1 MSFFVRKPLFTI
13 GLLVILL
20 IGLPATVFLFQMQ
33 QELRSKAEQT
43 VSLFFSP
50 PTSDINPLVVPAG
63 TNFSLDVLVNPGAN
77 SVSLVKGEILY
88 DPTKFEIAPGLP
100 FQQNQSAFPQL
111 VEGPTYSSGKVS
123 FTLSVGTDMSRAIKQ
138 QTRIGTITF
147 RALDSAGGSETTT
160 LINFGQNSQAL
171 SVSDNSSPT
180 ENVIANTSPATI
192 YIGSLPVT
200 AAPTMTPSP
209 TPEIETG
216 PTPNFSACAD
226 QPSDAVLVMDKSG
239 SMNDKIGSSGTKIQN
254 AKKAAKTF
262 VDNLAKNSD
271 NKVGLASFAT
281 TGTQDLSLT
290 NNFSSVKTKVDSL
303 AASGWTCIECGIKKA
318 NQEIAA
324 HQREGIKSVVVLLT
338 DGRANVVEGSS
349 KTVSNSVAE
358 QKAIDAAKAGNA
370 ANDTIFYT
378 IGLGNDVNGAFLEKI
393 ADLTGGKYYASPTTD
408 QLNSIYTEIS
418 KVVAK
423 GSVNGV
429 VFTDS
434 NKNGVFDTN
443 EAPLSGWKV
452 QLFSSAS
459 TTPQTYITDEGGT
472 YAIPNLCDGSY
483 TLKQVKQSGW
493 TQTVP
498 ANNANY
504 PITIIKG
511 DVSADKNFGNI
522 KLSRCSDSIDNDNNG
537 FTDSKDSTCHT
548 DGNPNNPNTYDPS
561 RDGETGGNTCA
572 DSKDNNNNGVIDG
585 ADPVCHPGGDPTKPW
600 DPNLP
605 EINPTP
611 TPTMT
616 PTPTLTPTPSPTAT
630 PMPSATPT
638 VAPSATSIPTATTI
652 PTTLPTLTHI
662 PTPTSKAVTMQLSLN
677 VLLHGVGTSG
687 DNTNPTASSLSNKN
701 PLHPA
706 QIATVM
712 VYNSAN
718 QLIASSTAQ
727 ITYASESGSF
737 KGIVDLTDPITTG
750 IYTVKVDT
758 ERHLTRLIAG
768 IQSLTANQNNQLP
781 TSELIT
787 GDITNDNQLDIR
799 DYNLLLDCYSDLS
812 TAAAC
817 NDTKKAAAD
826 INDDGPVNQ
835 VDYNLFLREIST
847 QPGE

>member
-1 MSFFVRKPLFTI
+1 MSFFVRKPLLTI

-33 QELRSKAEQT
+33 QELRSKAQQT

-50 PTSDINPLVVPAG
+50 PTSDINPLVVPVG
-63 TNFSLDVLVNPGAN
+63 TNFSLDVLMNPGAN
-77 SVSLVKGEILY
+77 SVSLVKAEILY

-100 FQQNQSAFPQL
+100 FQHNQSAFPQL

-138 QTRIGTITF
+138 QTRVGTITF
-147 RALDSAGGSETTT
+147 RARESAEASETTT

-171 SVSDNSSPT
+171 SVSENSSPT
-180 ENVIANTSPATI
+180 ENVIANTAPATI
-192 YIGSLPVT
+192 YIGSLPAT
-200 AAPTMTPSP
+200 PEPTMTPTP
-209 TPEIETG
+209 TPFIETG

-226 QPSDAVLVMDKSG
+226 QPSEAVLVMDKSG
-239 SMNDKIGSSGTKIQN
+239 SMNDKIGSSGTKMQN
-254 AKKAAKTF
+254 AKTAAKKF
-262 VDNLAKNSD
+262 VDILAKNTE

-281 TGTQDLSLT
+281 TGTVDTALT
-290 NNFSSVKTKVDSL
+290 NNYSSVKTKIDSL
-303 AASGWTCIECGIKKA
+303 AANGWTCIECGIKKA

-324 HQREGIKSVVVLLT
+324 HQREGIKNVVVLLT

-358 QKAIDAAKAGNA
+358 QKAIDAAKAGNT
-370 ANDTIFYT
+370 ANNTIFYT

-418 KVVAK
+418 KVVAR

-434 NKNGVFDTN
+434 NKNGVFDSN
-443 EAPLSGWKV
+443 EAPLSGWRV

-459 TTPQTYITDEGGT
+459 TTPQTYVTDEGGT

-498 ANNANY
+498 ANDGSY
-504 PITIIKG
+504 PITISKG
-511 DVSADKNFGNI
+511 DVAADKNFGNN
-522 KLSRCSDSIDNDNNG
+522 KASRCSDGVDNDNNG
-537 FTDSKDSTCHT
+537 FADTKDSTCHT
-548 DGNPNNPNTYDPS
+548 DGNPNNPNTYDPN
-561 RDGETGGNTCA
+561 RNGENGGNTCA
-572 DSKDNNNNGVIDG
+572 DSKDNNGNGLIDG
-585 ADPVCHPGGDPTKPW
+585 ADPVCHSGGNPTNPW

-605 EINPTP
+605 EVNPTP

-616 PTPTLTPTPSPTAT
+616 PTPTLTPTMT
-630 PMPSATPT
+630 PSATPT
-638 VAPSATSIPTATTI
+638 LTLTPTAIPTATTI
-652 PTTLPTLTHI
+652 PTTIPTLTFT
-662 PTPTSKAVTMQLSLN
+662 PTPTNKPITMQLTLDI
-677 VLLHGVGTSG
+677 LHHGIGTSG

-701 PLHPA
+701 PLHPVQA
-706 QIATVM
+706 ANVM
-712 VYNSAN
+712 VYNAAN
-718 QLIASSTAQ
+718 QLIASSTGQ
-727 ITYASESGSF
+727 LTYASESGSF
-737 KGIVDLTDPITTG
+737 KGTIGLTDPITTG

-781 TSELIT
+781 TTELVT

-817 NDTKKAAAD
+817 NDVKKAASD